1 MRMVIKGYNVGPLL
15 KRTGKEILE
24 DNVLGLGAQ
33 TAYFFFFSIF
43 PIVLFLAPMLSLV
56 GDKRQTLGVM
66 LGHLA
71 GTVPPE
77 AMALVRNVLDQVV
90 FSPNAP
96 GIMSI
101 GALLAAWAG
110 SNIFG
115 ALMTALNTAYDVDET
130 RPWWKQKLI
139 ALASVVGAGIIF
151 VLATAV
157 LLAGEDIVGTVA
169 DRLGIGAAG
178 RTAWTIVQF
187 PIAIAMLVFLAW
199 AVFIVL
205 PNVKQNRRQAVVGA
219 VVTTFLWIIVTLA
232 FRFYVQHFGSYNKTY
247 GTIGGVIVLL
257 TWMYLSMLTVLIGGE
272 LNSEL
277 HHGTGAVAPRRG
289 ATLAG
294 RIATGA
300 GRTASTE
307 RVERA
312 APYAAGEAGKR

>member
-1 MRMVIKGYNVGPLL
+1 MIIKGYNVGPLL
-15 KRTGKEILE
+15 KRTAKEVLD

-33 TAYFFFFSIF
+33 TAYFFFFSLF
-43 PIVLFLAPMLSLV
+43 PIILFLAPMLSIV
-56 GDKRQTLGVM
+56 GDKRQTLGVI

-71 GTVPPE
+71 SSVPPE
-77 AMALVRNVLDQVV
+77 AMTLVRGVLDQVV

-96 GIMSI
+96 GIMSV

-110 SNIFG
+110 SNIFSALMG
-115 ALMTALNTAYDVDET
+115 ALNAAYDVDET

-139 ALASVVGAGIIF
+139 ALASVLGAGIVF
-151 VLATAV
+151 VAATAI
-157 LLAGEDIVGTVA
+157 LLAGEDIVGALA
-169 DRLGIGAAG
+169 DGLGIGSAG
-178 RTAWTIVQF
+178 RTVWTVVQF
-187 PIAIAMLVFLAW
+187 PIAIAMLVGLAW
-199 AVFIVL
+199 AVFLVL
-205 PNVKQNRRQAVVGA
+205 PNVKQNRKQALVGA
-219 VVTTFLWIIVTLA
+219 VVTTVLWIVVTLV
-232 FRFYVQHFGSYNKTY
+232 FRLYVQHFGSYNKTY

-312 APYAAGEAGKR
+312 APYAARGPDR

>member
-1 MRMVIKGYNVGPLL
+1 MVIRGFNVGPLL
-15 KRTGKEILE
+15 KRTGKEVLE
-24 DNVLGLGAQ
+24 DNVLGLAAQ
-33 TAYFFFFSIF
+33 TAYFFFFSLF
-43 PIVLFLAPMLSLV
+43 PIVLFLAPMLSVV
-56 GDKRQTLGVM
+56 GDKRQTLNVI

-77 AMALVRNVLDQVV
+77 AMTLVRSVIDQVV

-115 ALMTALNTAYDVDET
+115 ALMGALNVAYDVDET

-139 ALASVVGAGIIF
+139 ALGSVVGAGIVF
-151 VLATAV
+151 VLATAI
-157 LLAGEDIVGTVA
+157 LLAGEDIVGTLA
-169 DRLGIGAAG
+169 DNLGIGRSG
-178 RTAWTIVQF
+178 RAIWTVVQF
-187 PIAIAMLVFLAW
+187 PLAIAMLVGLAW
-199 AVFIVL
+199 AVFLVL
-205 PNVKQNRRQAVVGA
+205 PNVKQNRRQALVGA
-219 VVTTFLWIIVTLA
+219 VVTTLLWLVVTIG
-232 FRFYVQHFGSYNKTY
+232 FRLYVQHFGSYNKTY
-247 GTIGGVIVLL
+247 GTIGAVIVLL
-257 TWMYLSMLTVLIGGE
+257 TWMYLSMITVLVGGE

-300 GRTASTE
+300 GLTASTD

-312 APYAAGEAGKR
+312 APFAARGRER